1 MKGSGLVMG
10 GMIGGCVGLI
20 LSGVWFVAGV
30 IVGVGLDRKLDIT
43 EKT

>member
-10 GMIGGCVGLI
+10 GVIGGCVGLI

-30 IVGVGLDRKLDIT
+30 ITGVGLEQKLDSMG
-43 EKT
+43 KT